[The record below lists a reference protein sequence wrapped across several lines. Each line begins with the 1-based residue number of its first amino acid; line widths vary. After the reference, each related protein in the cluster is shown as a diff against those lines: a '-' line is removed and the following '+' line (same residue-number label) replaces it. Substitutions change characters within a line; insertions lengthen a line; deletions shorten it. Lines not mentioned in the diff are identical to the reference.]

1 MNAAAAPT
9 KGQLGPDPRKDAGEH
24 QSEGLEVDYADSQRS
39 WGKHAPSI
47 IFVIILHI
55 AVGYA
60 LVSGLARKV
69 VDVIKQP
76 LETKIIEEVKKVI
89 PDTPPPPPPKLATPP
104 PPFIPPPEVNIQVP
118 VQAVQQAITTVT
130 TVQPPPSQPAP
141 RVVQEAPAV
150 RKNFSPVAR
159 VQLVFPR
166 DAIKKGIEKGL
177 VIAHAYVQPNGTVSE
192 VRIIS
197 ANPPRVFDREVIRG
211 LSQWRFNPEPVGF
224 IAEFELE
231 FKLTD

>member
-1 MNAAAAPT
+1 M
-9 KGQLGPDPRKDAGEH
+9 
-24 QSEGLEVDYADSQRS
+24 DYADTQRS
-39 WGKHAPSI
+39 WGKHAPSV

-89 PDTPPPPPPKLATPP
+89 PDTPPPPPPKLNTPP

-118 VQAVQQAITTVT
+118 VQIQQAPTITTT
-130 TVQPPPSQPAP
+130 QERPPPGPPPVIAPPAP
-141 RVVQEAPAV
+141 PGPPAV
-150 RKNFSPVAR
+150 RTNFTIVGKVVP
-159 VQLVFPR
+159 VFPR
-166 DAIKKGIEKGL
+166 DAIKKGIERGEI
-177 VIAHAYVQPNGTVSE
+177 VAHVYVAKDGSVKE
-192 VRIIS
+192 VRILR
-197 ANPPRVFDREVIRG
+197 ANPPRIFDREVVRA
-211 LSQWRFNPEPVGF
+211 LSQWRFAPDATEF
-224 IAEFELE
+224 IAEVPID

>member
-1 MNAAAAPT
+1 M
-9 KGQLGPDPRKDAGEH
+9 
-24 QSEGLEVDYADSQRS
+24 DYADSQRS
-39 WGKHAPSI
+39 WGKHAPSV

-60 LVSGLARKV
+60 LVTGLARKM

-76 LETKIIEEVKKVI
+76 LETKIIEEVKKQI
-89 PDTPPPPPPKLATPP
+89 PDTPPPPPKLATPP

-118 VQAVQQAITTVT
+118 MAIQQAPTITTT
-130 TVQPPPSQPAP
+130 TTPPPPSQPTP
-141 RVVQEAPAV
+141 RVVTEAPVV
-150 RKNFSPVAR
+150 RKNFSPVSR
-159 VQLVFPR
+159 VQPVFPR
-166 DAIKKGIEKGL
+166 DAIKKGIERGV
-177 VIAHAYVQPNGTVSE
+177 VIAHAYVQPSGVVSE

-197 ANPPRVFDREVIRG
+197 ANPARVFDREVIRA
-211 LSQWRFNPEPVGF
+211 LSQWRFGPEPVGF

>member
-1 MNAAAAPT
+1 M
-9 KGQLGPDPRKDAGEH
+9 
-24 QSEGLEVDYADSQRS
+24 DYADSQRS
-39 WGKHAPSI
+39 WGKHTPSV

-118 VQAVQQAITTVT
+118 VAIQQAPTITTTQERPPPTPPPRAVVQQA
-130 TVQPPPSQPAP
+130 PSV
-141 RVVQEAPAV
+141 RTNFTLVGKVVP
-150 RKNFSPVAR
+150 
-159 VQLVFPR
+159 VFPR
-166 DAIKKGIEKGL
+166 DAIKKGIDRGEI
-177 VIAHAYVQPNGTVSE
+177 VAWVYVAKDGSVRE
-192 VRIIS
+192 VKIVR
-197 ANPPRVFDREVIRG
+197 ANPARVFDREVIRA
-211 LSQWRFNPEPVGF
+211 LSQWRFAPDVTEF
-224 IAEFELE
+224 IAEVPIE

>member
-1 MNAAAAPT
+1 M
-9 KGQLGPDPRKDAGEH
+9 
-24 QSEGLEVDYADSQRS
+24 DYADSQRS
-39 WGKHAPSI
+39 WGKHAPSV

-60 LVSGLARKV
+60 LVTGLARKM

-76 LETKIIEEVKKVI
+76 LETKIIEEVKKQI
-89 PDTPPPPPPKLATPP
+89 PDTPPPPPKLATPP

-118 VQAVQQAITTVT
+118 VAIQQAPTITTT
-130 TVQPPPSQPAP
+130 TTPPPPSQPTP
-141 RVVQEAPAV
+141 RVVTEAPVV
-150 RKNFSPVAR
+150 RKNFSPVSR
-159 VQLVFPR
+159 VQPVFPR
-166 DAIKKGIEKGL
+166 DAIKKGIERGV
-177 VIAHAYVQPNGTVSE
+177 VIAHAYVQPSGTVSE

-197 ANPPRVFDREVIRG
+197 ANPARVFDREVIRA
-211 LSQWRFNPEPVGF
+211 LSQWRFGPEPVGF

>member
-1 MNAAAAPT
+1 M
-9 KGQLGPDPRKDAGEH
+9 
-24 QSEGLEVDYADSQRS
+24 DYADQQRS

-55 AVGYA
+55 LVGYA

-104 PPFIPPPEVNIQVP
+104 PPFIPPPEVNIVVP
-118 VQAVQQAITTVT
+118 IQQTQAAITTT
-130 TVQPPPSQPAP
+130 TTERPPPGPPPVAQPQP
-141 RVVQEAPAV
+141 TTQPAV
-150 RKNFSPVAR
+150 RRNFSPVSR
-159 VQLVFPR
+159 VQVIFPR
-166 DAIKKGIEKGL
+166 DAIKKGIDSGT
-177 VIAHAYVQPNGTVSE
+177 VVAHAYVQPDGTVRE
-192 VRIIS
+192 VRIVS
-197 ANPPRVFDREVIRG
+197 AQPSRVFDREVIRA
-211 LSQWRFNPEPVGF
+211 LSQWRFAPEPVGF
-224 IAEFELE
+224 IAEFELN

>member
-1 MNAAAAPT
+1 M
-9 KGQLGPDPRKDAGEH
+9 
-24 QSEGLEVDYADSQRS
+24 DYADTQRS
-39 WGKHAPSI
+39 WGKHAPSV

-89 PDTPPPPPPKLATPP
+89 PDTPPPPPPKLNTPP

-118 VQAVQQAITTVT
+118 VQIQQAPTITTT
-130 TVQPPPSQPAP
+130 QERPPPGPPPVIAPPAP
-141 RVVQEAPAV
+141 PAPPAV
-150 RKNFSPVAR
+150 RTNFTIVGKVVP
-159 VQLVFPR
+159 VFPR
-166 DAIKKGIEKGL
+166 DAIKKGIERGEI
-177 VIAHAYVQPNGTVSE
+177 VAHVYVAKDGSVKE
-192 VRIIS
+192 VRILR
-197 ANPPRVFDREVIRG
+197 ANPPRIFDREVMRA
-211 LSQWRFNPEPVGF
+211 LSQWRFAPDATEF
-224 IAEFELE
+224 IAEVPID

>member
-1 MNAAAAPT
+1 M
-9 KGQLGPDPRKDAGEH
+9 
-24 QSEGLEVDYADSQRS
+24 DYADQQRS
-39 WGKHAPSI
+39 WGKHSPSI

-55 AVGYA
+55 VVGYA

-118 VQAVQQAITTVT
+118 VQIQPAISTTT
-130 TVQPPPSQPAP
+130 TERPPPGPPPVIAPPAP
-141 RVVQEAPAV
+141 PSTAPAV
-150 RKNFSPVAR
+150 RTNFTIVGKTMP
-159 VQLVFPR
+159 VFPR
-166 DAIKKGIEKGL
+166 DAIKKGIERGEI
-177 VIAHAYVQPNGTVSE
+177 VAHVYVARDGSVKE
-192 VRIIS
+192 VKIIR
-197 ANPPRVFDREVIRG
+197 ANPARVFDREVIRA
-211 LSQWRFNPEPVGF
+211 LSQWRFAPDATEF
-224 IAEFELE
+224 IAEVPID

>member
-1 MNAAAAPT
+1 M
-9 KGQLGPDPRKDAGEH
+9 
-24 QSEGLEVDYADSQRS
+24 DYADQQRS

-76 LETKIIEEVKKVI
+76 LETKIIEEIKKVI

-118 VQAVQQAITTVT
+118 VQIQQAPTITTTQERPPPGPPPVAQP
-130 TVQPPPSQPAP
+130 VQPTTQ
-141 RVVQEAPAV
+141 PAV
-150 RKNFSPVAR
+150 RKNFSPSSR
-159 VQLVFPR
+159 VQPVFPR
-166 DAIKKGIEKGL
+166 EAIKKGIERG
-177 VIAHAYVQPNGTVSE
+177 VVTARAHVQPDGTVSRVE
-192 VRIIS
+192 IMT
-197 ANPPRVFDREVIRG
+197 ANPPRIFDREIIRA
-211 LSQWRFNPEPVGF
+211 LSQWRWPPEPVPF
-224 IAEFELE
+224 IAEFDIE

>member
-1 MNAAAAPT
+1 M
-9 KGQLGPDPRKDAGEH
+9 
-24 QSEGLEVDYADSQRS
+24 DYADQQRS

-118 VQAVQQAITTVT
+118 VQQIQQTITTVT
-130 TVQPPPSQPAP
+130 TTPPPPGPPPVIAPPQPAP
-141 RVVQEAPAV
+141 VQPAV
-150 RKNFSPVAR
+150 RTNFTIVGKVVP
-159 VQLVFPR
+159 VFPR
-166 DAIKKGIEKGL
+166 DAIRRGIERGEI
-177 VIAHAYVQPNGTVSE
+177 VAHVFVAKDGSVKE
-192 VRIIS
+192 VRIIRAS
-197 ANPPRVFDREVIRG
+197 PPRVFDREVIRA
-211 LSQWRFNPEPVGF
+211 LSQWRFAPDVSDF
-224 IAEFELE
+224 IAEVPID

>member
-1 MNAAAAPT
+1 M
-9 KGQLGPDPRKDAGEH
+9 
-24 QSEGLEVDYADSQRS
+24 DYAESQRS
-39 WGKHAPSI
+39 WGNHAPSI

-55 AVGYA
+55 LVGYA
-60 LVSGLARKV
+60 LVSGLARKM

-76 LETKIIEEVKKVI
+76 LETKIIEEVKKEI

-118 VQAVQQAITTVT
+118 VQAIQQAITTVT
-130 TVQPPPSQPAP
+130 TVQPPPGPPP
-141 RVVQEAPAV
+141 RVVTEAPVV
-150 RKNFSPVAR
+150 RKNFSPVGR
-159 VQLVFPR
+159 VQPVFPR
-166 DAIKKGIEKGL
+166 DAIKKGIERGL
-177 VIAHAYVQPNGTVSE
+177 IVAHAYVQPNGTVSE

-197 ANPPRVFDREVIRG
+197 ANPPRVFDREVIRA
-211 LSQWRFNPEPVGF
+211 LSQWRFGPEPVGF